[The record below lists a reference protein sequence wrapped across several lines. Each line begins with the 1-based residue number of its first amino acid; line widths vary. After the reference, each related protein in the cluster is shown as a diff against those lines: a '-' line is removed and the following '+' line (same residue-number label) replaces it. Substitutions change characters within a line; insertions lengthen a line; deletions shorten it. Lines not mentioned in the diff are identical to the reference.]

1 MTVYYEDITLGAR
14 QELGDYTFTADE
26 IKRFARQFDPQPF
39 HMDEDAAKQSHFGGL
54 VASGWHT
61 ASIFMKL
68 QSRKINEIGADVR
81 KAGPSPG
88 FRDLRWLKPVFAGDT
103 LTYATEVV
111 RKRELA
117 SRPQWGIVFTHVT
130 AINQRSELVYE
141 FEASVMFARKDTE
154 TA

>member
-1 MTVYYEDITLGAR
+1 
-14 QELGDYTFTADE
+14 
-26 IKRFARQFDPQPF
+26 
-39 HMDEDAAKQSHFGGL
+39 
-54 VASGWHT
+54 
-61 ASIFMKL
+61 MKL
-68 QSRKINEIGADVR
+68 QSRAINKIGADVR

-141 FEASVMFARKDTE
+141 FEASVLFARRDAE

>member
-1 MTVYYEDITLGAR
+1 MTVYYEDVTLGAR

-141 FEASVMFARKDTE
+141 FEASVLFARRDAE